1 MMMVK
6 ANGSVRPL
14 TLYLCSLRLLTLGTA
29 PSNIKKFQARENAHT
44 VPQPVEKVLQA
55 ALITGDMAMRNVALR
70 INLK

>member
-1 MMMVK
+1 MDQ
-6 ANGSVRPL
+6 SVPC
-14 TLYLCSLRLLTLGTA
+14 TLYHLPLHLLTLPTA
-29 PSNIKKFQARENAHT
+29 PSNIKKIQARENAHT

>member
-1 MMMVK
+1 M
-6 ANGSVRPL
+6 ARILNICPL
-14 TLYLCSLRLLTLGTA
+14 HLLTLPAA